1 MEGHTQIVRPI
12 NLDNPDWSKWKQI
25 FNIFLIA
32 MKYDKEEENRKIAI
46 LLHCMGEQCLD
57 IYNTFEDAKKKT
69 YDAVVQSFD
78 NYFVPKINLSVE
90 RHKFF
95 SHQQGQDSLDTF
107 LTKLKKL
114 ASSCDFGDLKDS
126 LIRDIFICNMDKQ
139 HSNIRQKLLS
149 EYNIEL
155 DKMVN
160 MYKSMELSLNNTS
173 FLEKDVQVAA
183 VQRQSGSLI
192 KKTTFQKPAFTSY
205 KKPDRQQQ
213 GPKCD
218 RCGQVHRFKCPAS
231 NKQCMKC
238 YKLGHFAHM
247 CRTPVNVINM

>member
-12 NLDNPDWSKWKQI
+12 NLYNPDWSKWKQI

-173 FLEKDVQVAA
+173 FLETDVPTSCCGTG
-183 VQRQSGSLI
+183 QSGSLI

-205 KKPDRQQQ
+205 KKP
-213 GPKCD
+213 
-218 RCGQVHRFKCPAS
+218 A
-231 NKQCMKC
+231 
-238 YKLGHFAHM
+238 A
-247 CRTPVNVINM
+247 RTKV

>member
-1 MEGHTQIVRPI
+1 MEGHTQIVRLI

-78 NYFVPKINLSVE
+78 NYFIPKINLSVE
-90 RHKFF
+90 RHNFF

-155 DKMVN
+155 DKIVN
-160 MYKSMELSLNNTS
+160 MYKSMELSLNNRYIIPRKGCTS
-173 FLEKDVQVAA
+173 
-183 VQRQSGSLI
+183 G
-192 KKTTFQKPAFTSY
+192 
-205 KKPDRQQQ
+205 
-213 GPKCD
+213 
-218 RCGQVHRFKCPAS
+218 CGTAS
-231 NKQCMKC
+231 V
-238 YKLGHFAHM
+238 
-247 CRTPVNVINM
+247 RVINQENHISKAGFHII